1 MFTIFRYEETICN
14 YGIVEFAIVE
24 SLLVTI
30 LVFLIGFG
38 KAVTTVKI
46 RTFFQKFSDKQ
57 SKYIVQ

>member
-1 MFTIFRYEETICN
+1 MFTIFRYEETICH
-14 YGIVEFAIVE
+14 YRIVEFTIVE

-38 KAVTTVKI
+38 KTVTALKI

-57 SKYIVQ
+57 SKYIVE